1 MAAFHEGAESSTRH
15 RNNATQ
21 TVLSDDTDSLARVPD
36 DVFDPNDHDLDDTD
50 SIAGFPDDVFDPN
63 DHGLVDNPLLR
74 LRPDEVDNLATRFVR
89 RYHLEN
95 HEDVFLK
102 AGKVLRDPEAWLSVP
117 RLTPEEKYALGQE
130 TLSGFWKQPK
140 QLQVTIIALCV
151 AAVVQGWN
159 QTGLNGANLNW
170 PMQLGL
176 TNLEGCEVKGDDAWI
191 FSIVNAAT
199 YLSASLVG
207 CWLSDP
213 LNEYFFGR
221 RAAICVSAAIILA
234 SVVGAACT
242 RTWQELLACRVL
254 LGIGMGCKASVTPVY
269 AAEISPAHIRGSLV
283 MNWQLFDAF
292 GIFCGFTANLVVSQV
307 GPTSWR
313 WQVASSA
320 LPTIVLLSLIY
331 VCPESPRFLMR
342 RGYYEKAYHNLVLLR
357 YHPILAAKE
366 LLYVHCQAEV
376 ESRFLDRDR
385 ASSQEHEGVRP
396 RANMITN
403 LFHSQSATVPPVNY
417 WRKLYQLFSIKRNQR
432 ALIAAVVCMGNQQL
446 CGVNAL
452 QFFSSTLFCDAHGS
466 NQDQASLTDSKYLEP
481 LFLSWG
487 IGLANFLFAFPAYY
501 FIDRKGR
508 RWLLLVTIP
517 LMALTILA
525 AGLSFLIPIDSSAHV
540 PVIAFFT
547 FLFIAF
553 YSCGM
558 GPVPFTISAEVF
570 PMEQRMVGM
579 SFAVFTNLFGAGLL
593 ALFVPA
599 LTNAIGHIG
608 LLGIFAALNVVA
620 FVLVFFFVRETAG
633 AAVGGGAYGS
643 MISMSLEELN
653 YLFGVSTK
661 VHAMY
666 QWRTVLPWAWHYYIL
681 REDYCPDQ
689 PEKLYTWASKHGQEM
704 QEEVPR
710 MV

>member
-1 MAAFHEGAESSTRH
+1 MATYQQDPDQVIQRRPTVIAEGS
-15 RNNATQ
+15 
-21 TVLSDDTDSLARVPD
+21 LSDADSLFEIPD
-36 DVFDPNDHDLDDTD
+36 SGFDANDQ
-50 SIAGFPDDVFDPN
+50 
-63 DHGLVDNPLLR
+63 GLVDNPLLS
-74 LRPDEVDNLATRFVR
+74 LRPDQVDHLTKSFVR
-89 RYHLEN
+89 EYRLEN
-95 HEDVFLK
+95 HEDVFVK
-102 AGKVLRDPEAWLSVP
+102 AGKILRDPEAWISVP
-117 RLTPEEKYALGQE
+117 RLTAEEKDALKHE
-130 TLSGFWKQPK
+130 TSLGFWKQPK
-140 QLQVTIIALCV
+140 QLQVTIVTLCV

-159 QTGLNGANLNW
+159 QTGTNGANLNW
-170 PMQLGL
+170 PQQLGL
-176 TNLEGCEVKGDDAWI
+176 TNLHGCDPKGSDAWI

-234 SVVGAACT
+234 SVVGGACT

-254 LGIGMGCKASVTPVY
+254 LGIGMGCKASVVPVL
-269 AAEISPAHIRGSLV
+269 AAEVSPAHIRGSLV

-292 GIFCGFTANLVVSQV
+292 GIFAGFTANLVVSQV
-307 GPTSWR
+307 GRTAWR

-320 LPTIVLLSLIY
+320 LPTIVLLSLIF

-342 RGYYEKAYHNLVLLR
+342 RGHYRKAYQNLILLR
-357 YHPILAAKE
+357 FHPILAAKE
-366 LLYVHCQAEV
+366 LLYVHCQMEV
-376 ESRFLDRDR
+376 ESRFLSSGNSKQSRAGEAKSCVDDKDRTEVN
-385 ASSQEHEGVRP
+385 ARP
-396 RANMITN
+396 FWRQPA
-403 LFHSQSATVPPVNY
+403 AARPVSY
-417 WRKLYQLFSIKRNQR
+417 WRKLYQLFTIKRNQR
-432 ALIAAVVCMGNQQL
+432 ALVAAVVCMVGQQL

-452 QFFSSTLFCDAHGS
+452 QFFSSTFFCDARGQDPKDGS
-466 NQDQASLTDSKYLEP
+466 VVANQRYLQP

-487 IGLANFLFAFPAYY
+487 IGAANFIFAFPAYY

-525 AGLSFLIPIDSSAHV
+525 AALSFLIPTTSSAHT
-540 PVIAFFT
+540 PVIGFFT
-547 FLFIAF
+547 FVFIAF

-570 PMEQRMVGM
+570 PIEQRMVGM

-608 LLGIFAALNVVA
+608 LLGIFAGLNLVA

-633 AAVGGGAYGS
+633 AAVGGGAFGS
-643 MISMSLEELN
+643 MISVSLEELN
-653 YLFGVSTK
+653 YIFGVSTAK
-661 VHAMY
+661 HAAY
-666 QWRTVLPWAWHYYIL
+666 QWRTVLPWAWRYYIVRD
-681 REDYCPDQ
+681 RECPDQ
-689 PEKLYTWASKHGQEM
+689 PDKLYTWASAQEIH
-704 QEEVPR
+704 EVPK

>member
-1 MAAFHEGAESSTRH
+1 MATIPLARR
-15 RNNATQ
+15 RNNVAQ
-21 TVLSDDTDSLARVPD
+21 NPSFEDTDSVAGIPD
-36 DVFDPNDHDLDDTD
+36 DVWDPNDT
-50 SIAGFPDDVFDPN
+50 
-63 DHGLVDNPLLR
+63 GLVDNPLLR
-74 LRPDEVDNLATRFVR
+74 LRPDEVDNLVKQFVQQ
-89 RYHLEN
+89 HDLEY

-117 RLTPEEKYALGQE
+117 RLTLEEKDALRHE
-130 TLSGFWKQPK
+130 TSSGFWKQPK
-140 QLQVTIIALCV
+140 QLQVTIITLCV

-176 TNLEGCEVKGDDAWI
+176 TNLEGCEVKGSDAWI

-242 RTWQELLACRVL
+242 RTWQELLACRVF
-254 LGIGMGCKASVTPVY
+254 LGIGMGCKASVVPVL
-269 AAEISPAHIRGSLV
+269 AAEVSPAHIRGSLV

-331 VCPESPRFLMR
+331 VCPESRRFLMR
-342 RGYYEKAYHNLVLLR
+342 RGCYKSAYQNLVLLR
-357 YHPILAAKE
+357 YHPILTAKE
-366 LLYVHCQAEV
+366 LLYVHCQAKV
-376 ESRFLDRDR
+376 ESRFLGKGRTSTQLHDGTESPPDMPKSTT
-385 ASSQEHEGVRP
+385 ARP
-396 RANMITN
+396 A
-403 LFHSQSATVPPVNY
+403 NY

-432 ALIAAVVCMGNQQL
+432 AIIAAVVLVSQQL

-452 QFFSSTLFCDAHGS
+452 QFFSSTLFCDARGL
-466 NQDQASLTDSKYLEP
+466 NQDESGLTNPKYLEP

-487 IGLANFLFAFPAYY
+487 IGLANFLFAFPTYY

-525 AGLSFLIPIDSSAHV
+525 AGLSFLIPIESSAHV

-608 LLGIFAALNVVA
+608 LLGIFAGLNVVA

-633 AAVGGGAYGS
+633 AAVGGGAFGS
-643 MISMSLEELN
+643 MISVSLEELN
-653 YLFGVSTK
+653 YIFGVSTK
-661 VHAMY
+661 VHAKY
-666 QWRTVLPWAWHYYIL
+666 QWKTVLPWAWQYYIL
-681 REDYCPDQ
+681 RDEDCPDQ
-689 PEKLYTWASKHGQEM
+689 PEKLYTW
-704 QEEVPR
+704 
-710 MV
+710 

>member
-1 MAAFHEGAESSTRH
+1 MATIHDSTDQSARR
-15 RNNATQ
+15 RNNVAQ
-21 TVLSDDTDSLARVPD
+21 
-36 DVFDPNDHDLDDTD
+36 DPSFEDTD
-50 SIAGFPDDVFDPN
+50 SIAGIPDDVWDPN
-63 DHGLVDNPLLR
+63 DTGLVDNPLLR
-74 LRPDEVDNLATRFVR
+74 LRPDEVDNLAKRFVR
-89 RYHLEN
+89 QYNLEN

-117 RLTPEEKYALGQE
+117 RLTLEEKDALRHE
-130 TLSGFWKQPK
+130 TSSGFWKQPK
-140 QLQVTIIALCV
+140 QLQVTIITLCV

-176 TNLEGCEVKGDDAWI
+176 TNLEGCEVKGSDAWI

-254 LGIGMGCKASVTPVY
+254 LGIGMGCKASVVPVL
-269 AAEISPAHIRGSLV
+269 AAEVSPAHIRGSLV

-342 RGYYEKAYHNLVLLR
+342 RGYYKKAYQNLVLLR

-366 LLYVHCQAEV
+366 LLYVHCQTEV
-376 ESRFLDRDR
+376 ESRFLGQGRKSAQLHDGSGPRTDKIMKR
-385 ASSQEHEGVRP
+385 FRP
-396 RANMITN
+396 
-403 LFHSQSATVPPVNY
+403 QSATARPANH
-417 WRKLYQLFSIKRNQR
+417 WRRLYQLFSIKRNQR
-432 ALIAAVVCMGNQQL
+432 AMIAAVVCMVSQQL

-452 QFFSSTLFCDAHGS
+452 QFFSSTLFCDARGS
-466 NQDQASLTDSKYLEP
+466 NQDEASLTNPKYLEP

-525 AGLSFLIPIDSSAHV
+525 AGLSFLIPIESSAHV

-608 LLGIFAALNVVA
+608 LLGIFAGLNVVA

-633 AAVGGGAYGS
+633 AAVGGGAFGS
-643 MISMSLEELN
+643 MISVSLEELN
-653 YLFGVSTK
+653 YIFGVSTK
-661 VHAMY
+661 VHAKY
-666 QWRTVLPWAWHYYIL
+666 QWKTVLPWAWQYYIL
-681 REDYCPDQ
+681 RDEERPDQ
-689 PEKLYTWASKHGQEM
+689 PEKLYTWAGQEK
-704 QEEVPR
+704 QEVPR
-710 MV
+710 LV

>member
-1 MAAFHEGAESSTRH
+1 MATIPSARR
-15 RNNATQ
+15 RNNVAQ
-21 TVLSDDTDSLARVPD
+21 NPS
-36 DVFDPNDHDLDDTD
+36 FEDTD
-50 SIAGFPDDVFDPN
+50 SIAGIPDDVWDPN
-63 DHGLVDNPLLR
+63 DTGLVDNPLLR
-74 LRPDEVDNLATRFVR
+74 LRPDAVDNLVKQFVQE
-89 RYHLEN
+89 YNLEN

-117 RLTPEEKYALGQE
+117 RLTLEEKDALKHE
-130 TLSGFWKQPK
+130 TSSGFWKQPK
-140 QLQVTIIALCV
+140 QLQVTIITLCV

-170 PMQLGL
+170 PAQLGL
-176 TNLEGCEVKGDDAWI
+176 TNLEGCEVKGGDAWI

-254 LGIGMGCKASVTPVY
+254 LGIGMGCKASVVPVL
-269 AAEISPAHIRGSLV
+269 AAEVSPAHIRGSLV

-342 RGYYEKAYHNLVLLR
+342 RGYYKNAYQNLVLLR

-366 LLYVHCQAEV
+366 LLYVHCQAKV
-376 ESRFLDRDR
+376 ESRFLG
-385 ASSQEHEGVRP
+385 EGRKSTQVHDGTESPPDKPKPTTARP
-396 RANMITN
+396 A
-403 LFHSQSATVPPVNY
+403 NY

-432 ALIAAVVCMGNQQL
+432 AIIAAVVFSQQL

-452 QFFSSTLFCDAHGS
+452 QFFSSTLFCDARGL
-466 NQDQASLTDSKYLEP
+466 NQDESGLKNPKYLEP

-487 IGLANFLFAFPAYY
+487 IGLANFLFAFPTYY

-525 AGLSFLIPIDSSAHV
+525 AGLSFLIPIESSAHV

-608 LLGIFAALNVVA
+608 LLGIFAGLNVVA

-633 AAVGGGAYGS
+633 AAVGGGAFGS
-643 MISMSLEELN
+643 MISVSLEELN
-653 YLFGVSTK
+653 YIFGVSTK
-661 VHAMY
+661 VHAKY
-666 QWRTVLPWAWHYYIL
+666 QWRTVLPWAWQYYIL
-681 REDYCPDQ
+681 RDEDCPDQ
-689 PEKLYTWASKHGQEM
+689 PEKLYTWASTHGQEM